1 MQTSTA
7 TKKSYV
13 ITISISEGE
22 AALLRNVYREIVK
35 RLVLSPE
42 ETEAVK
48 AICMAIPKPE
58 ESL

>member
-13 ITISISEGE
+13 VTISLSEEE
-22 AALLRNVYREIVK
+22 AALLQKVYREITK

-42 ETEAVK
+42 ETEAVN
-48 AICMAIPKPE
+48 AIMAAIPKPE
-58 ESL
+58 ERL

>member
-13 ITISISEGE
+13 VTISLSEEE
-22 AALLRNVYREIVK
+22 AALLQKVYREITK

-42 ETEAVK
+42 ETEAVN
-48 AICMAIPKPE
+48 AIMAAIPKLARP
-58 ESL
+58 